1 MQMCALPHQLLL
13 KEYPGQKMCRAGAF
27 EIHPFWK
34 VMNCTPFIQLLLL
47 ARSLYN
53 STFIRLY
60 IAVTQNPLIPVTGFL
75 DAFSNNWYMWGTSVP
90 QTSAN
95 NLVFLSVFQSKYPK
109 PQTFSSALKWVGSC
123 VPSFCTVFHP
133 VYPAGSLRLE
143 PLPSIICSEIQISLM
158 ATV

>member
-60 IAVTQNPLIPVTGFL
+60 IAVIQNPLIPVTGFL

-95 NLVFLSVFQSKYPK
+95 NPVFFRANIPSLRLSLLPWSEWEAAFPA
-109 PQTFSSALKWVGSC
+109 SARD
-123 VPSFCTVFHP
+123 FYP